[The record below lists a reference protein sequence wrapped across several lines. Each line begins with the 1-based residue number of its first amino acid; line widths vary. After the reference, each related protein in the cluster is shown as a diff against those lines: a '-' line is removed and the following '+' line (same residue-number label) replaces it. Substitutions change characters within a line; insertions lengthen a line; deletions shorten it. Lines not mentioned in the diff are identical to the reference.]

1 MNVDIQVVL
10 YCVGGIL
17 TGGAMISGY
26 LYKELKDADKE
37 TAAQLNEF
45 KTHVAANYT
54 PRTETDRMIDLV
66 RQDIKNTAEDIKDFI
81 DAKLGGK

>member
-10 YCVGGIL
+10 WGIGGIL
-17 TGGAMISGY
+17 TAGAMMSGY
-26 LYKELKDADKE
+26 LYRELKEADKTNTKELS
-37 TAAQLNEF
+37 EF
-45 KTHVAANYT
+45 KTHVAATYT
-54 PRTETDRMIDLV
+54 PRSETDRMIDLV